1 MRVKSTQLSDVVY
14 IIIYVGCLVEGGSPD
29 EVVWLNLHE
38 GCDHVRLDFHDDAE
52 VVEVTVVGRREY
64 RHEVTVGKELV
75 PILLDLMGAAYQI
88 DVVLLIEVFDDN
100 FAEGVGDTTVI
111 FAPVDH
117 VLLGIGWVGPQEVA
131 EKPAIWHVRRSQNL
145 IDLMELVQLG

>member
-1 MRVKSTQLSDVVY
+1 M
-14 IIIYVGCLVEGGSPD
+14 
-29 EVVWLNLHE
+29 NLHE

-64 RHEVTVGKELV
+64 RNEVTVGKELV

-145 IDLMELVQLG
+145 IDLVELVQLG